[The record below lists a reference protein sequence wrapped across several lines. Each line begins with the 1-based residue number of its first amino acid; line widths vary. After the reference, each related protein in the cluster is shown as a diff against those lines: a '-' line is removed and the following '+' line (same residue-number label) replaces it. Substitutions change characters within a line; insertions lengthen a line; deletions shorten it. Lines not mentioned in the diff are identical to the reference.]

1 MKNNINLI
9 GQFITDW
16 IKYSDYEIRNDENG
30 ANYIVPKEG
39 STFTIYNPFNKSNEL
54 VFDLIEIG
62 DKALNKEIDKDIIN
76 GMVLDFAKEYGLLG
90 IITSSVYNRNII
102 GESKVLLTD
111 NNPLKSSEKI
121 MDEDKYLS
129 LFIPFAKEDEVY
141 LRKLGKHMTLFK
153 AEDSPKFY
161 GKRPLVLDLVFSRFY
176 CEKLEWIID
185 FAKTI
190 ATHINQIL
198 IYKNINLTEG
208 VTIMAGK
215 FKAEKIGMTIGVLN
229 NPYIEWDFDSLKT
242 AIEIIYSFAVTDKN
256 NTIKRCEHC
265 KKVFIAKSEKE
276 KYCSPSCRNCYN
288 VTKSRNKKK
297 IINEIINKEE
307 NEEMKENKKSRK
319 EAILEYKERSISGG
333 VYKITNIVNGKYI
346 LVSDIDLKSAQN
358 RFNFC
363 IKTGSGMHMKVE
375 RDLKEFGGS
384 NFTFEILEEI
394 DMKEDQSIK
403 EFKEDLKTLEEMWK
417 EKFDPSKSY

>member
-9 GQFITDW
+9 GQFRTDW
-16 IKYSDYEIRNDENG
+16 IKYSDYETKNDENG
-30 ANYIVPKEG
+30 TSYITPTEDA
-39 STFTIYNPFNKSNEL
+39 TFSIYNPFDKSKEL

-62 DKALNKEIDKDIIN
+62 DTALNKEIDKEIIN
-76 GMVLDFAKEYGLLG
+76 DMVLDFVKEYGLLG
-90 IITSSVYNRNII
+90 IITSSVYNKSII

-111 NNPLKSSEKI
+111 NNPLKVSEKI

-129 LFIPFAKEDEVY
+129 LFIPFADEDEVY
-141 LRKLGKHMTLFK
+141 VRKLGKHITLFK

-198 IYKNINLTEG
+198 IYKNINLTES

-215 FKAEKIGMTIGVLN
+215 FKAEKIGMTIGVLD

-265 KKVFIAKSEKE
+265 KKAFIAKSEKE

-297 IINEIINKEE
+297 NIDKNIEKEE
-307 NEEMKENKKSRK
+307 TEKMKEKKKSRK
-319 EAILEYKERSISGG
+319 EAILEYKERPVSGG
-333 VYKITNIVNGKYI
+333 IYKVTNTVNGKYLLI
-346 LVSDIDLKSAQN
+346 NDIDLKSAEN
-358 RFNFC
+358 RFNFFK
-363 IKTGSGMHMKVE
+363 KTGSGIHMKVE
-375 RDLKEFGGS
+375 KDVKEFGADK
-384 NFTFEILEEI
+384 FKFEILEEI
-394 DMKEDQSIK
+394 EMKEGQSK
-403 EFKEDLKTLEEMWK
+403 KDFKEDLKALEEVWK

>member
-9 GQFITDW
+9 GQFRTDW
-16 IKYSDYEIRNDENG
+16 IKYSDYEIKKDENG
-30 ANYIVPKEG
+30 SSYIVPKED
-39 STFTIYNPFNKSNEL
+39 SIFTIYNPFDKSNKL

-62 DKALNKEIDKDIIN
+62 DKALNKEIDKEIIN
-76 GMVLDFAKEYGLLG
+76 NMVLDFVKEYGLLG
-90 IITSSVYNRNII
+90 IITSSVYNKNII

-111 NNPLKSSEKI
+111 NNPFKTTEKI

-198 IYKNINLTEG
+198 IYKDINLTEG

-242 AIEIIYSFAVTDKN
+242 AIEIIYSFAVTDKD

-297 IINEIINKEE
+297 INENIKKEE
-307 NEEMKENKKSRK
+307 NEKMKEGKKSRK
-319 EAILEYKERSISGG
+319 EAILEYKERNVSGG
-333 VYKITNIVNGKYI
+333 VYKITNVVNGKYL
-346 LVSDIDLKSAQN
+346 LVNDIDLKSAEN
-358 RFNFC
+358 RFNFFK
-363 IKTGSGMHMKVE
+363 KTGSGTHMKVE
-375 RDLKEFGGS
+375 KDVKEFGADK
-384 NFTFEILEEI
+384 FTFEILEEI
-394 DMKEDQSIK
+394 DMKEGQSVK
-403 EFKEDLKTLEEMWK
+403 DFKEDLKTLEEIWK
-417 EKFDPSKSY
+417 EKFDSKKSY

>member
-9 GQFITDW
+9 GQFRTDW
-16 IKYSDYEIRNDENG
+16 IKYSDYEIKRDENG
-30 ANYIVPKEG
+30 SRYIVPKED
-39 STFTIYNPFNKSNEL
+39 SIFTIYNPFDKSNEL

-62 DKALNKEIDKDIIN
+62 DKALNKEIDKEIIDD
-76 GMVLDFAKEYGLLG
+76 MVLDFVKEYGLLG

-111 NNPLKSSEKI
+111 NNHLKSSEKI
-121 MDEDKYLS
+121 MDEDRYIS
-129 LFIPFAKEDEVY
+129 LFIPFAQEDEVY

-198 IYKNINLTEG
+198 IYKDINLTEG

-242 AIEIIYSFAVTDKN
+242 AIEIIYSFAVTDTN
-256 NTIKRCEHC
+256 NAVKRCEHC

-297 IINEIINKEE
+297 SINENIKKEE
-307 NEEMKENKKSRK
+307 NEKMKENKKSRK
-319 EAILEYKERSISGG
+319 EAILEYKERSVSGG
-333 VYKITNIVNGKYI
+333 VYKITNTVNGKYL
-346 LVSDIDLKSAQN
+346 LVNDIDLKSAEN
-358 RFNFC
+358 RFNFFK
-363 IKTGSGMHMKVE
+363 KTGSGTHMKVE
-375 RDLKEFGGS
+375 KEVKEFGAD

-394 DMKEDQSIK
+394 DMKENQNVK
-403 EFKEDLKTLEEMWK
+403 EFKEDLKTLEEIWK
-417 EKFDPSKSY
+417 EKFDLKKSY

>member
-9 GQFITDW
+9 GQFRTDW
-16 IKYSDYEIRNDENG
+16 IRYSDYEIKSDENG
-30 ANYIVPKEG
+30 SDYIVPKEN
-39 STFTIYNPFNKSNEL
+39 SIFTIYNPFDKSNDL
-54 VFDLIEIG
+54 IFDLIKIG
-62 DKALNKEIDKDIIN
+62 DNALDKEIDKDVIN
-76 GMVLDFAKEYGLLG
+76 DMILNFVKEYGLLG

-111 NNPLKSSEKI
+111 NNHLKTNEKI

-129 LFIPFAKEDEVY
+129 LFTPFANEDEVY

-198 IYKNINLTEG
+198 IYKNINLTES

-215 FKAEKIGMTIGVLN
+215 FKAEKIGMTIGVLD

-265 KKVFIAKSEKE
+265 KNVFIAKSEKE

-297 IINEIINKEE
+297 NINESINNEE
-307 NEEMKENKKSRK
+307 NEKMKENKKSRK

-333 VYKITNIVNGKYI
+333 VYKITNVVNEKYL
-346 LVSDIDLKSAQN
+346 LVNDIDLKSAEN
-358 RFNFC
+358 RFNFFK
-363 IKTGSGMHMKVE
+363 KTGSGTHMKVE
-375 RDLKEFGGS
+375 KDVKEFGADK
-384 NFTFEILEEI
+384 FTFEILEEI
-394 DMKEDQSIK
+394 DMKEGQSTK
-403 EFKEDLKTLEEMWK
+403 EFKEDLKMLEEIWK
-417 EKFDPSKSY
+417 EKFDPEKSY

>member
-9 GQFITDW
+9 GQFRTDW

-102 GESKVLLTD
+102 GESKVLLID

-129 LFIPFAKEDEVY
+129 LFIPFAKEEEVY

-297 IINEIINKEE
+297 IKNEIINKEE

-394 DMKEDQSIK
+394 DMKEDQSKK